1 MRRMDNIDLRLLRI
15 FVTLVEAGNFTEAQ
29 AELNISQP
37 TLSTHLSTLEQ
48 RLGNRLCDRGRKG
61 FRLTPF
67 GSKTYSAAKKLFA
80 DIDAFNET
88 MGHQTL
94 PQKRLR
100 IGIID
105 GVVTNPSLGLQR
117 AIDVFPSRHSGIF
130 ISLELGTP
138 EELASALAEDR
149 IDLAV
154 GPFISKL
161 DQVLYTPIHQE
172 AHTLY
177 CGKGHALFEIE
188 QSKITRK
195 MLDSAQFSVRGYRKL
210 DDIYRV
216 GHPRASAQVSRTE
229 AQLMMIL
236 SGRYIGFLPCHA
248 AEQWVEKGL
257 MKPLKAGSY
266 SFFSQHYVAYKEK
279 HFENP
284 LIQDMAK
291 IIKREALLAA
301 DK

>member
-1 MRRMDNIDLRLLRI
+1 MRRMDNMDLRLLRI
-15 FVTLVEAGNFTEAQ
+15 FATLVEAGSFTEAQ

-80 DIDAFNET
+80 DIEAFNET
-88 MGHQTL
+88 MGQQSL

-100 IGIID
+100 LGIID
-105 GVVTNPSLGLQR
+105 GVVTNACLGLQR
-117 AIDVFPSRHSGIF
+117 ALEAFPATHGDIF

-138 EELASALAEDR
+138 EELAAAIADDR
-149 IDLAV
+149 MDLAV
-154 GPFISKL
+154 GPFTSKL
-161 DQVLYTPIHQE
+161 DQILYTPIHQE
-172 AHTLY
+172 LHALY
-177 CGKGHALFEIE
+177 CGKGNELFGVE
-188 QSKITRK
+188 QDKITRK
-195 MLDSAQFSVRGYRKL
+195 MLDAARFSVRGYRKL

-248 AEQWVEKGL
+248 AEPWVERHL
-257 MKPLKAGSY
+257 LRPLKMGAH
-266 SFFSQHYVAYKEK
+266 SFSSQHYIAYKEQNFD
-279 HFENP
+279 HP
-284 LIQDMAK
+284 QIQDMAK
-291 IIKREALLAA
+291 IIKREALCAA
-301 DK
+301 NG